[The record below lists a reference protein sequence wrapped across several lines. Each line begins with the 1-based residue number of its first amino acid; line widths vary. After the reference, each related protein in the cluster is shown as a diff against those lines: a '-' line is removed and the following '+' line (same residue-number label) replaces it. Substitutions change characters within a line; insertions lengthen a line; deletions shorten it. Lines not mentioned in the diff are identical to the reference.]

1 MKYSTAVKVAIQS
14 MQREKKVFNFDAN
27 LYVNL
32 GVRTPSAENAHRR
45 MIELNEAIA
54 ILQGQPV
61 LEYHIQ

>member
-1 MKYSTAVKVAIQS
+1 MKYSTAVKVAIGA
-14 MQREKKVFNFDAN
+14 MQKEKRACAFDAN
-27 LYVNL
+27 LHEKL
-32 GVRTPSAENAHRR
+32 GVQTPSAENAHRR